1 MNLANRISILRIL
14 LVPFFILCLI
24 YYTPDK
30 EILRWA
36 ALFIFSIA
44 VVTDAVDGYVARIFG
59 QKTTLGSF
67 LDPLADKFLLISAFI
82 CLTLVDFF
90 PLHLKLPAW
99 VLIIVISRDVIIVLG
114 TILIYIITQ
123 HIEIIPSRLGKVATF
138 FQMITII
145 SLLLQFKHSP
155 ILWSVAMF
163 FTIVSGINYIRRG
176 SRLLNNGQ

>member
-14 LVPFFILCLI
+14 LVPFFILSLI

-30 EILRWA
+30 DILRWL
-36 ALFIFSIA
+36 ALLIFSLA

-59 QKTTLGSF
+59 QKTTLGTF

-82 CLTLVDFF
+82 CLTLIDFF
-90 PLHLKLPAW
+90 PAHIKLPPW
-99 VLIIVISRDVIIVLG
+99 VLIIVISRDVIIILG

-123 HIEIIPSRLGKVATF
+123 QIEIIPSRLGKVATF

-145 SLLLQFKHSP
+145 SLLLQFKHSDL
-155 ILWSVAMF
+155 IWSVTMF
-163 FTIVSGINYIRRG
+163 FTIISGINYIRRG
-176 SRLLNNGQ
+176 SKLFNND

>member
-14 LVPFFILCLI
+14 LIPFFILSLS
-24 YYTPDK
+24 YYTPEKD
-30 EILRWA
+30 ILRWV
-36 ALFIFSIA
+36 ALFIFSLA

-82 CLTLVDFF
+82 CLTIIDSF
-90 PLHLKLPAW
+90 PSHLRLPAW

-114 TILIYIITQ
+114 TILIYVITQ
-123 HIEIIPSRLGKVATF
+123 HIEIIPSRLGKIATF

-145 SLLLQFKHSP
+145 GLLLQFQHSYV
-155 ILWSVAMF
+155 IWTIAMF

-176 SRLLNNGQ
+176 TKLFNNG

>member
-14 LVPFFILCLI
+14 LVPFFILSLI
-24 YYTPDK
+24 YYTPEKD
-30 EILRWA
+30 ILRWL
-36 ALFIFSIA
+36 ALLIFSLA

-59 QKTTLGSF
+59 QKTTLGTF

-82 CLTLVDFF
+82 CLTLIDFF
-90 PLHLKLPAW
+90 PSHIKLPPWA
-99 VLIIVISRDVIIVLG
+99 LIIVISRDVIIVLG

-123 HIEIIPSRLGKVATF
+123 HVEIIPSRLGKVATF

-145 SLLLQFKHSP
+145 SLLLQFKHSD
-155 ILWSVAMF
+155 LVWSITMF

-176 SRLLNNGQ
+176 SKLFNNG